1 MGFCENCGKE
11 LADGEQ
17 CTCTV
22 EETVAQEPVVEE
34 AVADGAPDVEPAV
47 EAPVAE
53 ETSAVAEA
61 PAVTETSTEEP
72 AKEMK
77 PGMDKKKLTILGA
90 AVAAVV
96 VLLLLVVLLAGGS
109 KGYMGP
115 VEDFMAE
122 INKQNTEPVDV
133 YSTLLPDFAADL
145 YAQTHK
151 KYKVSDEYMD
161 YYEDS
166 IKYLEDYYDDCN
178 DEYDKWKLSFESK
191 KATKMDEDDLEDIQ
205 DYLDD
210 YYDDYL
216 EDEADY
222 FEDALEDEDD
232 IEDAADELDISESQ
246 VKTVLKANLK
256 YVKAYEELKVTA
268 GYEVKGRFIVKAGKD
283 EFKTETVEF
292 RVVKINGDWTYWGV
306 TSGSLNFDDDE
317 EDCFSFIANFL
328 SSKRLYKGF

>member
-17 CTCTV
+17 CTCTA
-22 EETVAQEPVVEE
+22 EEAVAQEPVVEE
-34 AVADGAPDVEPAV
+34 AKVE
-47 EAPVAE
+47 EIVAE
-53 ETSAVAEA
+53 EKPVVEEVPAVAEA
-61 PAVTETSTEEP
+61 PAAEEA
-72 AKEMK
+72 AKEPK
-77 PGMDKKKLTILGA
+77 PAMDKKKMVILGA
-90 AVAAVV
+90 AAAAVV
-96 VLLLLVVLLAGGS
+96 VLLLLVALFAGGS

-115 VEDFMAE
+115 VEDFMAQ
-122 INKQNTEPVDV
+122 INKQNTEPVEV
-133 YSTLLPDFAADL
+133 YSALLPDFGASL
-145 YAQTHK
+145 YAQSHN
-151 KYKVSDEYMD
+151 KYKVSEEYMD

-166 IKYLEDYYDDCN
+166 VEYLEDHYDDCN
-178 DEYDKWKLSFESK
+178 DEYDKWKLSFETK

-222 FEDALEDEDD
+222 FEETLDDDGD

-246 VKTVLKANLK
+246 VKAILKANLK

-268 GYEVKGRFIVKAGKD
+268 GYEVKGRFLVKAGKD

-292 RVVKINGDWTYWGV
+292 RVVKINGDWTYWGI
-306 TSGSLNFDDDE
+306 TSGSLDFDDDE
-317 EDCFSFIANFL
+317 EDCFSFISNFL
-328 SSKRLYKGF
+328 SSKRLYKSF